1 MYFCPVCSVSR
12 NFGKLK
18 LSWNWSKKVK
28 RAVEIHYTIQQPV
41 SILYECLDFVVT
53 DLLSHCIGF
62 SYVVLDSNHGE
73 KSSDWSRFVTRN
85 ETKDSDALDYPVTRS
100 SVFSNCG
107 PPWTS
112 SVLSSNLL
120 LWQKYETSSLQLR
133 EWHFRWLQYSYDGGT
148 GLCLHGDS

>member
-1 MYFCPVCSVSR
+1 M
-12 NFGKLK
+12 
-18 LSWNWSKKVK
+18 K
-28 RAVEIHYTIQQPV
+28 RAVEIHCTIQQPV
-41 SILYECLDFVVT
+41 SIRYECLDIVVT
-53 DLLSHCIGF
+53 DSLSHWIGF

-100 SVFSNCG
+100 CVSSNCG
-107 PPWTS
+107 PPWTT

-133 EWHFRWLQYSYDGGT
+133 EWHFR
-148 GLCLHGDS
+148 